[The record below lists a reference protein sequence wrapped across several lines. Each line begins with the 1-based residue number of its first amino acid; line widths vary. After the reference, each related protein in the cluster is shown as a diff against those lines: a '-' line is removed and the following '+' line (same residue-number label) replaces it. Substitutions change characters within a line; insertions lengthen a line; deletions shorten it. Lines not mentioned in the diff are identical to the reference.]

1 MNSRDD
7 CDVLALLR
15 TPPALDDPYPLY
27 ARLRDTRPVMRT
39 STGIYVLT
47 RYADCARLLKDDATF
62 RGPGPEEM
70 RRSYP
75 RADRHLSLQVLIS
88 ENLLGLSGRDHGRLR
103 ACLAR
108 ALTPRRVEALRPAV
122 EALAGRHVTA
132 LAERLRDGGTADMHA
147 TVSVPF
153 PLAVIALLAGLPA
166 ADLPWY
172 AQVLPRVLKSGDPAA
187 TEEELTD
194 SDGAVADLRGYII
207 GLAGERRR
215 HPGDDLI
222 SALASMRDLSEA
234 EMVMLT
240 MALLIGGHETTAAAI
255 DNGTLALL
263 RAGGPGAWRHA
274 PVGGLIREMLR
285 YDSPAQCNP
294 GVRLA
299 TRPVVISGV
308 AIPAGRDVRA
318 VIGAA
323 NRDPA
328 VYRAPDAFD
337 PRRDGPP
344 TLTFGTGRHYCPGSA
359 LAQMEM
365 RALFT
370 VLTAQLPGLVLA
382 APPARRPSAVL
393 RAVDRLP
400 VTLG

>member
-1 MNSRDD
+1 MTSLDND
-7 CDVLALLR
+7 DVLALLR
-15 TPPALDDPYPLY
+15 TPPDLDDPYQLY
-27 ARLRDTRPVMRT
+27 ARLRDTRPVMET
-39 STGIYVLT
+39 SSGVYVLT
-47 RYADCARLLKDDATF
+47 RYADCVRLLRDDVTF
-62 RGPGPEEM
+62 RGPCPEEM

-75 RADRHLSLQVLIS
+75 RADRHLSLRVLIS
-88 ENLLGLSGRDHGRLR
+88 ENLLGLSGRDHTRLR

-108 ALTPRRVEALRPAV
+108 ALTPRSVEALRPAV
-122 EALAGRHVTA
+122 DALADRHVRA
-132 LAERLRDGGTADMHA
+132 LAERLRDGGTADMHT

-153 PLAVIALLAGLPA
+153 PLAVITLLAGLPGG
-166 ADLPWY
+166 DLSWY

-194 SDGAVADLRGYII
+194 SDRAVADLRGYIA

-234 EMVMLT
+234 EMAMLT

-255 DNGTLALL
+255 DNGTIALL
-263 RAGGPGAWRHA
+263 HAGGPRAWSHA
-274 PVGGLIREMLR
+274 PAEGLIREMLR

-294 GVRLA
+294 GIRL
-299 TRPVVISGV
+299 TSRPVVISGV
-308 AIPAGRDVRA
+308 RIPAGRDVRA
-318 VIGAA
+318 MIGAA
-323 NRDPA
+323 NRDPV
-328 VYRAPDAFD
+328 VYRAPDTFD

-344 TLTFGTGRHYCPGSA
+344 ALTFGTGRHYCPGSA
-359 LAQMEM
+359 LAHMEM

-370 VLTAQLPGLVLA
+370 LLTPQLPGLVLA
-382 APPARRPSAVL
+382 DPPVRRPSAVL

-400 VTLG
+400 VTLA

>member
-1 MNSRDD
+1 VNELDD
-7 CDVLALLR
+7 RDVLGLLR
-15 TPPALDDPYPLY
+15 TPPTLDDPYRLY
-27 ARLRDTRPVMRT
+27 ARLRDSRPVMET
-39 STGIYVLT
+39 STGVYLLT
-47 RYADCARLLKDDATF
+47 RYDDCVRLLKDDATF
-62 RGPGPEEM
+62 RGPGLEEM

-88 ENLLGLSGRDHGRLR
+88 ENLLGLSGHDHARLR

-108 ALTPRRVEALRPAV
+108 ALTPRRVEALHPAV
-122 EALAGRHVTA
+122 SA
-132 LAERLRDGGTADMHA
+132 LAERHVAALFERVRDGGTADMHA
-147 TVSVPF
+147 IVSVAF

-166 ADLPWY
+166 GDLAWY

-187 TEEELTD
+187 AEEDLTD
-194 SDGAVADLRGYII
+194 SDEAVADLRAYIV

-222 SALASMRDLSEA
+222 SALATMRELSEA

-263 RAGGPGAWRHA
+263 HAGGPGAWRRA
-274 PVGGLIREMLR
+274 PAEGLVREMLR

-294 GVRLA
+294 GIRLT
-299 TRPVVISGV
+299 TRPVVIDGV
-308 AIPAGRDVRA
+308 PIPAGRDVRA

-328 VYRAPDAFD
+328 VYSAPDAFD
-337 PRRDGPP
+337 PGREGPVS
-344 TLTFGTGRHYCPGSA
+344 LTFGTGRHFCPGSA

-365 RALFT
+365 RALFS
-370 VLTAQLPGLVLA
+370 VFTAQLPGLVLA